1 MDLAVL
7 LENRFP
13 PVRVRGRGD
22 FIFDFICFYCFV
34 MNEVFLRFGELW
46 SIQGGS
52 GTRYLQF
59 ESGPRP
65 SNKQIS

>member
-22 FIFDFICFYCFV
+22 FILYFINFAL
-34 MNEVFLRFGELW
+34 EVQGSQKNKI
-46 SIQGGS
+46 SIGGF
-52 GTRYLQF
+52 R
-59 ESGPRP
+59 PRAGYP
-65 SNKQIS
+65 HPFFIGDLP